1 MDTVKAFAPATISNL
16 ACGFDMLGMAVSGM
30 GDYVLA
36 RKSNREG
43 IFIDKIIGPGARRL
57 SKIDN
62 TALAGVLSLLKDIPP
77 PDFGISLEIQKGYH
91 FGSGLGSSAA
101 SSVAAVMAVHRL
113 LGKPFNTKR
122 ELFDYCYEGERSV
135 DGSLPSDNTAASL
148 LGGLILSYFNEPP
161 LRLPI
166 PPGLGI
172 VVIQPMNHD
181 LSVLTSDER
190 SSLPEKILLQEH
202 TQQSYKLAQLIQGL
216 YRSDFPTIEQG
227 LTDLIIEPHR
237 SEHIAWF
244 EPLQSLSM
252 THEALGFSISG
263 SGPALW
269 GLFPNTFLADRFC
282 DEAQSGFPQLKFLST
297 TIDLEGAY
305 IC

>member
-43 IFIDKIIGPGARRL
+43 VFIDKIIGPGARRL
-57 SKIDN
+57 SKTDN
-62 TALAGVLSLLKDIPP
+62 TALAGVTSLLKVLPTP
-77 PDFGISLEIQKGYH
+77 KFGISLEIQKGYH

-101 SSVAAVMAVHRL
+101 SAVAAVMAVHRL

-122 ELFDYCYEGERSV
+122 ELFDHCYEGERSV
-135 DGSLPSDNTAASL
+135 DGRLPSDNTAASL
-148 LGGLILSYFNEPP
+148 LGGLILSYFKEPP
-161 LRLPI
+161 LRLPL
-166 PPGLGI
+166 PPGLGV
-172 VVIQPMNHD
+172 VVIQPIDHD
-181 LSVLTSDER
+181 QYVLTSEER
-190 SSLPEKILLQEH
+190 SYLPEKILLQDH
-202 TQQSYKLAQLIQGL
+202 TLQSYNLAQLIHGL
-216 YRSDFPTIEQG
+216 YRSDFTTIEQG
-227 LTDLIIEPHR
+227 LNDLIIEPHR
-237 SEHIAWF
+237 IQHITWF
-244 EPLQSLSM
+244 EPLQSLSV
-252 THEALGFSISG
+252 THEALGFSVSG

-282 DEAQSGFPQLKFLST
+282 TEAQSSFPQLKFLST
-297 TIDLEGAY
+297 SIDMEGAR